1 MSPAR
6 DPRRTPARPDL
17 AADFL
22 KGQVTAGRF
31 VPGIRRRV
39 VEPVAPLKRRPE
51 PDASLDSEVLLGEI
65 VTVYEET
72 PEGWAWGQLETD
84 GYVGWIPADA
94 LGPEGKPATHVVT
107 ALATFL
113 YPGPEMKLPPRTL
126 LSAGSRL
133 TVTGTAEKR
142 GLVYA
147 LTSGGA
153 VVLRHL
159 APLGVVEPDF
169 VAVAERYVGRPYL
182 WGGRSSIGIDCSGL
196 VQAALLATGIPA
208 PRDSDMQAA
217 ELGTRLPAG
226 TPPERGDLAFWP
238 GHVGILLDGGRLLHA
253 SGTHMS
259 VVVEPFA
266 EAVARIAAGGTAL
279 TGINRL

>member
-1 MSPAR
+1 MSAP
-6 DPRRTPARPDL
+6 DLRRTPARPDL

-22 KGQVTAGRF
+22 RGQVEAARF
-31 VPGIRRRV
+31 VPGVRRRV
-39 VEPVAPLKRRPE
+39 MEPVAPLKRQPSAA
-51 PDASLDSEVLLGEI
+51 ASLDSEVLFGEI

-94 LGPEGKPATHVVT
+94 LGPEGEAATHQVT

-113 YPGPEMKLPPRTL
+113 YPGPEMKLPPRL
-126 LSAGSRL
+126 VLPFGSRL
-133 TVTGTAEKR
+133 TLTGTTEKR
-142 GLVYA
+142 GLVYG

-159 APLGVVEPDF
+159 APVGTVEPDF
-169 VAVAERYVGRPYL
+169 VAVAERFVGRPYL
-182 WGGRSSIGIDCSGL
+182 WGGRSSVGIDCSGL
-196 VQAALLATGIPA
+196 VQAALMAAGHPA
-208 PRDSDMQAA
+208 GRDSDMQAA
-217 ELGTRLPAG
+217 ELGTRLPPD
-226 TPPERGDLAFWP
+226 TPPMRGDLAFWP
-238 GHVGILLDGGRLLHA
+238 GHVGILLDGDRLLHA
-253 SGTHMS
+253 SGYQMS

-279 TGINRL
+279 SGLNRL